1 MEILELLHSKQI
13 SLIVKILDET
23 NNVDIATLLND
34 LNEQDA
40 IKIFRLLKTD
50 DAAEVFSYLSSESQ
64 QKIIES
70 ISEKEI
76 SGIIEELFL
85 DDTVDIIEAMPA
97 NVVKKILKSAKT
109 EKRAE
114 INKLLAYPTD
124 SAGSIMTTEYL
135 DLKLGMTVN
144 QALERIRKIGDYKE
158 TVNCCYILDSTKRL
172 IGVLSIKELLLAMP
186 DIVVD
191 SIMKTNVI
199 SVFTHTDREEA
210 SSVIKKYD
218 LLTIPVIDE
227 EKRMVGI
234 ITIDDII
241 DVIDDEATEDIQKMA
256 AITPSD
262 TPYLKTSV
270 WRLWLNRVPWLL
282 LLMISATFTGLII
295 NANEETLNLPIVGI
309 ILTGCIP
316 MIMDTGGN
324 AGSQSSVTVIRSI
337 ALGEISLKDIFR
349 VIWKELRVA
358 ILLGMTLML
367 ACFCKLMLID
377 RLYNIDNGFIVA
389 LVICSTVFLTILIAK
404 FIGCVLPLLAK
415 ACRLDPAVVAS
426 PFITTIV
433 DAVSLSIYCSLSIL
447 ILGNL
452 YPTIV

>member
-1 MEILELLHSKQI
+1 MEILELLHNKQI
-13 SLIVKILDET
+13 SVIVKILNET

-34 LNEQDA
+34 INAQDA

-172 IGVLSIKELLLAMP
+172 VGVLSIKELLLAMP

-191 SIMKTNVI
+191 SIMNTNVI
-199 SVFTHTDREEA
+199 FVFTHTDREEV

-241 DVIDDEATEDIQKMA
+241 DVIDNEATEDIQKMA

-295 NANEETLNLPIVGI
+295 NANEETLNLPVVGI

-377 RLYNIDNGFIVA
+377 RLYYIDNGFIVA
-389 LVICSTVFLTILIAK
+389 LVICATVFLTILIAK

-415 ACRLDPAVVAS
+415 ACHLDPAVVAS